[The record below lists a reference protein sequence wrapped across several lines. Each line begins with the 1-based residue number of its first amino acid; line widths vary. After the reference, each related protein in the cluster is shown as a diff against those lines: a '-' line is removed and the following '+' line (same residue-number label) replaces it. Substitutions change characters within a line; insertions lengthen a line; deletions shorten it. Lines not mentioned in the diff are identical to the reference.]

1 MKQHALRKMI
11 VWSLLAVWLLAACQP
26 ASETPPA
33 GPPEEEQPSDSPGY
47 PAPELNEA
55 APAYPGAGAPEPIEA
70 SPAQGYPAPAVN
82 EVPADILEKI
92 TADALNRAGLA
103 DAAVT
108 VVRAE
113 AVEWPDGSLGCPQP
127 DMMYTQAI
135 VPGYW
140 VVLEV
145 DGKPFDYRASQRGDF
160 VLCENGAPPI
170 FLPSS

>member
-11 VWSLLAVWLLAACQP
+11 VWSLLTVWLLAACQP